1 MAQKRATCV
10 VSDIRASAQVDTML
24 GGGHR
29 ILKVHRIG
37 AGKDTQYMFTPA

>member
-1 MAQKRATCV
+1 MAQKRATRV

-24 GGGHR
+24 SEGQS